1 LFSQPISDYLGQYKQ
16 QIDENRKEKKPYHE
30 GLPPVVKQ
38 ISLDSSVH
46 RDVEI
51 GDKSNV
57 SKSCLGRGVK
67 IGARSKIVNS
77 VILNHVTI
85 GNE

>member
-1 LFSQPISDYLGQYKQ
+1 MS
-16 QIDENRKEKKPYHE
+16 
-30 GLPPVVKQ
+30 PVVKQ
-38 ISLDSSVH
+38 ISLDSSVLK
-46 RDVEI
+46 DLEI
-51 GDKSNV
+51 AEKSNV